1 MIRNST
7 SRPLPTVVV
16 ADPDPQYQRYIISL
30 LQEEFRCIPTNSLQ
44 ETYQVLQ
51 RERPTLLILEP
62 NQPDGDGITLI
73 QRLQADPNLQGV
85 LTACVTQRASI
96 MDKVRA
102 FRAGTDD
109 YVVKPL
115 VPATFPGQMLLL
127 CRAGHMARS
136 FAGRGAQPIGYLNGR

>member
-1 MIRNST
+1 MRNST
-7 SRPLPTVVV
+7 NNLPLPTAVI

-30 LQEEFRCIPTNSLQ
+30 LQEEFRCIPTNTLQ
-44 ETYQVLQ
+44 ETYQALQ
-51 RERPTLLILEP
+51 RERPALLILEL

-73 QRLQADPNLQGV
+73 QRMQTDPTLREV

-109 YVVKPL
+109 YLVKP
-115 VPATFPGQMLLL
+115 VAPATFPGQMLLL
-127 CRAGHMARS
+127 RRAGHMARS
-136 FAGRGAQPIGYLNGR
+136 FAGRGQ